1 MDSLRILLLKSGTFS
16 QESSVNLL
24 NVLTF
29 FYLDTERNARVM
41 KIYYSRD
48 GTFLRTKE
56 EMVSV
61 KKALNMMFILDHQ
74 YLQRLLE
81 GQVSFDEL
89 ESNELKAVD

>member
-29 FYLDTERNARVM
+29 FYLDTELNARVM
-41 KIYYSRD
+41 KIYSRD

-61 KKALNMMFILDHQ
+61 KRALNYMLILDKH
-74 YLQRLLE
+74 YLERLL
-81 GQVSFDEL
+81 
-89 ESNELKAVD
+89 

>member
-1 MDSLRILLLKSGTFS
+1 MDSLRILLFKSGTFS

-41 KIYYSRD
+41 KIYSRD

-56 EMVSV
+56 EMLSV

>member
-41 KIYYSRD
+41 KIYSRD

-56 EMVSV
+56 ERVSV
-61 KKALNMMFILDHQ
+61 KRALNMMFILDHQ